1 MNSNKMDSNSKFS
14 DKLLTRRSLL
24 LQPFRTVLGCF
35 SYSNLGKQGSDSF
48 RPSTDSN
55 LGQQGSDSSHPS
67 IDFTL
72 GSQQRGSD
80 SSCPSIDSNLGQRGS
95 ASSRPSI
102 YSNSVHTYRYDVF
115 ISFRGADTRNTFV
128 DHLYAHL
135 TRKGI
140 FAFMDD
146 KRLEKGESL
155 SPQLLQAI
163 QNSRISIVVFSERYA
178 ESTWCLEEMATIA
191 ECRVELNQKV
201 FPVFY
206 DVDPSH
212 VRKQSGVYLNDF
224 VLHKKKF
231 KHDPNKLV
239 RWKNAMK
246 VLANLVG
253 WDVMNKPESIE
264 IENIVQALI
273 KTLNHKFSGF
283 TSDLVGMQPRIE
295 ELEKLL
301 KLSSKDD
308 DFRVLGILGMSG
320 VGKTTHATVL
330 YDRIS
335 YQFDARCFINNTS
348 KLYMDGGIVAVQRQ
362 ILRQALDERNLD
374 SYDTCEILGIMINRL
389 HSSTKVLLVLDNVD
403 QLEQLQ
409 ELGIN
414 PKLLGSGSRII
425 ITTRDEHILRVY
437 GADKIHKV
445 PLLNSNDAS
454 ELFLRKAFKGEDQSS
469 NCVEL
474 IPEILKY
481 AQNLPLAIKVVG
493 SFLCTRDATQWR
505 DALDRLKN
513 NPDCKI
519 MDVLQMSVDGLQHEE
534 KEIFLHIACFFK
546 GEREDYVKRVL
557 DACGLYPHIGIQRV
571 IEKSLITIKNQEIHM
586 HDMLQELGKKIVRH
600 NFLDDPGL
608 WSRVWRCNDFYHVLE
623 TKTGT
628 NNNVKAIVLDQ
639 KENFSKCRAEGFS
652 NMSNLALLILY
663 HNNFSG
669 NLDFLSNNLLY
680 LLWHGYPFTSLP
692 SNFEPYYLVELNMPD
707 SSIQRLWEGRKELP
721 NLKRMDLSNSKNLI
735 ETPKCFWTPKLER
748 LDFTG
753 CTNLGQVHPSIG
765 HLTELVFLCLQNCSS
780 LVDLDFGSVSRL
792 SSLRV
797 LRLTGCTKLEKTPDF
812 TGASNLE
819 YLDMDECTTLSKV
832 HESIGNLTKL
842 KFLSLRNCTN
852 LVEMPD
858 SIKWMASLVTLDFC
872 GCSSLTILPLECTHT
887 DHMRSLIFLDL
898 SFCNL
903 HEVPDTIG
911 TLKTL
916 ERLNLQGNKF
926 RSLPDNFFDLENL
939 AYVNLSHCHELEAIK
954 PISFKSASSG
964 GRYFKIAAGSRDH
977 TSGLYIFDCPKIM
990 NFPINQQISYI
1001 WFERLHENPRHFRGG
1016 FDIVV
1021 PSDWKNTDFPSRWFN
1036 HLFDGGSIV
1045 RIVDFDEFDKKFGF
1059 AFFVAFEINNCLAN
1073 SGSPQDSFS
1082 SALPHH
1088 LYLSFESEHT
1098 EERFDM
1104 PLSLEPHKID
1114 GSKHLWL
1121 IYISQEHCHFLKTGA
1136 HITFKACSSLLIKKW
1151 GVRLVIKDL
1160 MKSYTVRRFWEH
1172 LTDTDAPQLF
1182 FDYVQKTSMYSG
1194 TKIQLPYN
1202 WFVTE
1207 EEEVENSGAKSKETN
1222 LSNLGF

>member
-1 MNSNKMDSNSKFS
+1 MDSNSKFTDTS
-14 DKLLTRRSLL
+14 LSRRSLL

-35 SYSNLGKQGSDSF
+35 SQ
-48 RPSTDSN
+48 SN
-55 LGQQGSDSSHPS
+55 LGQQGSASSS
-67 IDFTL
+67 
-72 GSQQRGSD
+72 
-80 SSCPSIDSNLGQRGS
+80 PSIDSNC
-95 ASSRPSI
+95 
-102 YSNSVHTYRYDVF
+102 VHTYRYDVF

-163 QNSRISIVVFSERYA
+163 QNSRVSIVVFSERYA

-191 ECRVELNQKV
+191 ECRKEFNQKV

-212 VRKQSGVYLNDF
+212 VRKQIGVYQNDF

-231 KHDPNKLV
+231 KPDPNKV
-239 RWKNAMK
+239 GRWVNAMK
-246 VLANLVG
+246 VIANLVG
-253 WDVMNKPESIE
+253 WDVRNKPESIE
-264 IENIVQALI
+264 IETIVQAVI
-273 KTLNHKFSGF
+273 KSLNHKFSGF
-283 TSDLVGMQPRIE
+283 TSDLVGMQPRIK

-301 KLSSKDD
+301 KLESKNDG
-308 DFRVLGILGMSG
+308 FRVLGIWGMSG
-320 VGKTTHATVL
+320 VGKTTHATLL

-362 ILRQALDERNLD
+362 ILRQALDEGNLD
-374 SYDTCEILGIMINRL
+374 SYDTCEISGIMINRL
-389 HSSTKVLLVLDNVD
+389 HSCTKVLLVLDNVD

-414 PKLLGSGSRII
+414 PRLLVSGSRII

-445 PLLNSNDAS
+445 SLLNSNDAS
-454 ELFLRKAFKGEDQSS
+454 ELFLRKAFKGEHHSS
-469 NCVEL
+469 SCVEL
-474 IPEILKY
+474 IPEVLKY

-493 SFLCTRDATQWR
+493 SFLCTRDATQWT

-513 NPDCKI
+513 NPDSRI
-519 MDVLQMSVDGLQHEE
+519 MDVLQMSVDGLEHEE

-546 GEREDYVKRVL
+546 GEREDYVKRIL
-557 DACGLYPHIGIQRV
+557 DACGLYPHIGLQRV

-600 NFLDDPGL
+600 RYLDDPGL

-652 NMSNLALLILY
+652 NMSNLVLLMLY

-669 NLDFLSNNLLY
+669 NLDFLSNNLRY

-692 SNFEPYYLVELNMPD
+692 PNFEPDYLVELNMPD

-721 NLKRMDLSNSKNLI
+721 NLKRMDLSNSKYLI
-735 ETPKCFWTPKLER
+735 ESPKFFWTPKLER

-753 CTNLGQVHPSIG
+753 CTNLIQVHPSIG

-797 LRLTGCTKLEKTPDF
+797 LRLSGCTKLEKTPDF
-812 TGASNLE
+812 TGTSNLE

-832 HESIGNLTKL
+832 HESIGDLTKL
-842 KFLSLRNCTN
+842 KFLSLRNCPN

-858 SIKWMASLVTLDFC
+858 SINKMTSLVTQDFC
-872 GCSSLTILPLECTHT
+872 GCSSLTILPLKWTRY
-887 DHMRSLIFLDL
+887 DHLRSLTFLDL

-903 HEVPDTIG
+903 HELPNTI
-911 TLKTL
+911 TALKML

-926 RSLPDNFFDLENL
+926 RSLPDVFSCHRNL
-939 AYVNLSHCHELEAIK
+939 AYVNLSHCHELETIELV
-954 PISFKSASSG
+954 PSYSASRR
-964 GRYFKIAAGSRDH
+964 GRYCNIAVGSRDH
-977 TSGLYIFDCPKIM
+977 RSGLYIFDCPKLM
-990 NFPINQQISYI
+990 MKPKNKPIAYI
-1001 WFERLHENPRHFRGG
+1001 CSQRILQSSHHFRGG
-1016 FDIVV
+1016 FDIVF
-1021 PSDWKNTDFPSRWFN
+1021 PSDWENIDFPSSCSIPKWFN
-1036 HLFDGGSIV
+1036 HQFDSDSIV
-1045 RIVDFDEFDKKFGF
+1045 RIIDFDEFDKKFGF
-1059 AFFVAFEINNCLAN
+1059 AFCVAFEVNNCRAN
-1073 SGSPQDSFS
+1073 SSLSQDSFS
-1082 SALPHH
+1082 SALPHPF
-1088 LYLSFESEHT
+1088 YLSFESEYT

-1104 PLSLEPHKID
+1104 PLSLELHKID

-1136 HITFKACSSLLIKKW
+1136 HITFKACPGLLIKKW
-1151 GVRLVIKDL
+1151 GLRLVIKDIEL
-1160 MKSYTVRRFWEH
+1160 SYP
-1172 LTDTDAPQLF
+1172 LPLKCSSDTDVPQLF
-1182 FDYVQKTSMYSG
+1182 FEYVQKTSMRSG

-1202 WFVTE
+1202 WLVTE
-1207 EEEVENSGAKSKETN
+1207 DEEVQNSGAKSKETN
-1222 LSNLGF
+1222 LSNLGL

>member
-1 MNSNKMDSNSKFS
+1 MDSNSEETS
-14 DKLLTRRSLL
+14 DTLLSSWWSLL
-24 LQPFRTVLGCF
+24 LQPFRTVLGRF
-35 SYSNLGKQGSDSF
+35 SFSNFG
-48 RPSTDSN
+48 
-55 LGQQGSDSSHPS
+55 
-67 IDFTL
+67 
-72 GSQQRGSD
+72 QRGSP
-80 SSCPSIDSNLGQRGS
+80 SSSTSIDSNFGQRGS
-95 ASSRPSI
+95 PSSSTSI
-102 YSNSVHTYRYDVF
+102 DSNCVHTYRYDVF

-128 DHLYAHL
+128 DHLYAHI
-135 TRKGI
+135 TRMGM

-178 ESTWCLEEMATIA
+178 DSMWCLEEMATIA
-191 ECRVELNQKV
+191 ECRIELNQKV

-206 DVDPSH
+206 DVDPSL
-212 VRKQSGVYLNDF
+212 VRKQTGVYQRYFDLYM
-224 VLHKKKF
+224 KKF
-231 KHDPNKLV
+231 KHDPNKVV
-239 RWKNAMK
+239 RWMNAMK
-246 VLANLVG
+246 DLANLVG
-253 WDVMNKPESIE
+253 WDVRNKRESKE

-283 TSDLVGMQPRIE
+283 TSDLVGMEPRIE

-301 KLSSKDD
+301 KLNSKDD
-308 DFRVLGILGMSG
+308 DFRVLGIWGMSG
-320 VGKTTHATVL
+320 VGKTTHATLL
-330 YDRIS
+330 YDRVS
-335 YQFDARCFINNTS
+335 YQFGARCFINNTS

-374 SYDTCEILGIMINRL
+374 SYDTCEIFGIMINRL
-389 HSSTKVLLVLDNVD
+389 HSCTKVLLVLDNID

-445 PLLNSNDAS
+445 PLLNSSDAS
-454 ELFLRKAFKGEDQSS
+454 ELFLRKAFKGEVQSS

-513 NPDCKI
+513 NPDNKI

-557 DACGLYPHIGIQRV
+557 DACGLYPHIGIQRI

-600 NFLDDPGL
+600 SYLEDPES
-608 WSRVWRCNDFYHVLE
+608 WSRLWRCNDFYHVME
-623 TKTGT
+623 RKTGA

-639 KENFSKCRAEGFS
+639 KQNFSKCMAEGFS
-652 NMSNLALLILY
+652 NMTNLVLLMLY

-669 NLDFLSNNLLY
+669 NLDFLSNNLRY

-692 SNFEPYYLVELNMPD
+692 PRFEPDCLVELNMPD
-707 SSIQRLWEGRKELP
+707 SSIQRLWEGCKELP
-721 NLKRMDLSNSKNLI
+721 NLKRMDLSNSKYLI
-735 ETPKCFWTPKLER
+735 ETPKIFRTPKIER

-753 CTNLGQVHPSIG
+753 CTNLMQVHPSIG
-765 HLTELVFLCLQNCSS
+765 HLTELVFLSLQNCSS
-780 LVDLDFGSVSRL
+780 LVDLDFGIASRL

-797 LRLTGCTKLEKTPDF
+797 LRLCGCTKLEKTPSF

-832 HESIGNLTKL
+832 HESIGDMTNL

-858 SIKWMASLVTLDFC
+858 SINRMTSLVTLDFC
-872 GCSSLTILPLECTHT
+872 GCLSLTILPLKWTPAY
-887 DHMRSLIFLDL
+887 HMRSLIFLDL

-926 RSLPDNFFDLENL
+926 RSLPDVFYILPNI
-939 AYVNLSHCHELEAIK
+939 AYVNLSHCHELETIEFQ
-954 PISFKSASSG
+954 PLISASFGGMYFNG
-964 GRYFKIAAGSRDH
+964 GRYFDIAAGLGDH
-977 TSGLYIFDCPKIM
+977 RSGLYIFDCPKIM
-990 NFPINQQISYI
+990 KMSINLTLGYR
-1001 WFERLHENPRHFRGG
+1001 WFRKLHENPQNFRCG
-1016 FDIVV
+1016 FDIVI
-1021 PSDWKNTDFPSRWFN
+1021 PWDWKNIDHPSSGCILKWFN
-1036 HLFDGGSIV
+1036 HQFDGGSII
-1045 RIVDFDEFDKKFGF
+1045 RIVDFDEFYKNFGF
-1059 AFFVAFEINNCLAN
+1059 AFCVSFEVKNCPAN

-1082 SALPHH
+1082 SALPHPF
-1088 LYLSFESEHT
+1088 YLSFESEHT
-1098 EERFDM
+1098 EECFDM
-1104 PLSLEPHKID
+1104 PLSLELHKID

-1121 IYISQEHCHFLKTGA
+1121 IYISEEHCHFLKTGA
-1136 HITFKACSSLLIKKW
+1136 HITFKACPGLLIKKW
-1151 GVRLVIKDL
+1151 GLRFVIKDL
-1160 MKSYTVRRFWEH
+1160 IGSYPDPSFWEH
-1172 LTDTDAPQLF
+1172 FLDTDAPSSDTDAPQLF
-1182 FDYVQKTSMYSG
+1182 IDYVQKTSMKSG

-1202 WFVTE
+1202 WLVTE
-1207 EEEVENSGAKSKETN
+1207 QEEVEKSRAKSKDTD
-1222 LSNLGF
+1222 LSNLGL

>member
-1 MNSNKMDSNSKFS
+1 MQGAEASNSS
-14 DKLLTRRSLL
+14 MD
-24 LQPFRTVLGCF
+24 
-35 SYSNLGKQGSDSF
+35 YSNNQ
-48 RPSTDSN
+48 T
-55 LGQQGSDSSHPS
+55 
-67 IDFTL
+67 
-72 GSQQRGSD
+72 
-80 SSCPSIDSNLGQRGS
+80 C
-95 ASSRPSI
+95 
-102 YSNSVHTYRYDVF
+102 RYDVF
-115 ISFRGADTRNTFV
+115 ISFRGPDTRNNFV
-128 DHLYAHL
+128 DHLYDHL

-140 FAFMDD
+140 FAFKDD
-146 KRLEKGESL
+146 RRLEKGDSL

-163 QNSRISIVVFSERYA
+163 QNSRISIVVFSKTYA
-178 ESTWCLEEMATIA
+178 DSTWCLEEMATIA
-191 ECRVELNQKV
+191 ECRKEFNQKV
-201 FPVFY
+201 FPIFY

-212 VRKQSGVYLNDF
+212 VRHRRGLYQNAFDLYRMR
-224 VLHKKKF
+224 F
-231 KHDPNKLV
+231 KHDQRKV
-239 RWKNAMK
+239 GRWKKAMD

-253 WDVMNKPESIE
+253 WDIRNKPESIE
-264 IENIVQALI
+264 IKKIVQAII

-283 TSDLVGMQPRIE
+283 TNDLVGMQPRIE

-301 KLSSKDD
+301 RLSSMDD
-308 DFRVLGILGMSG
+308 DFRVLGIWGMGG
-320 VGKTTHATVL
+320 VGKTTHAAAL

-335 YQFDARCFINNTS
+335 YQFDACCFINNTS
-348 KLYMDGGIVAVQRQ
+348 KLYMDGGVVAVQKQ

-374 SYDTCEILGIMINRL
+374 AYDTCEITGIMINRL
-389 HSSTKVLLVLDNVD
+389 QSGIKVLLVLDNVD
-403 QLEQLQ
+403 QYEQLE
-409 ELGIN
+409 ELAID
-414 PKLLGSGSRII
+414 PKLLYKESRII

-437 GADKIHKV
+437 GVDKIHEV

-454 ELFLRKAFKGEDQSS
+454 ELFRRRAFKGEDQSS

-481 AQNLPLAIKVVG
+481 VQNLPLAIKVVG
-493 SFLCTRDATQWR
+493 SFLCNRDATQWR

-513 NPDCKI
+513 NPDNKI
-519 MDVLQMSVDGLQHEE
+519 MDVLQMSVDGLEHEE

-546 GEREDYVKRVL
+546 GEREDYVKRIL

-600 NFLDDPGL
+600 SFLEDPIL
-608 WSRVWRCNDFYHVLE
+608 WSRIWQYHDFYQVLTSE
-623 TKTGT
+623 TGT
-628 NNNVKAIVLDQ
+628 NNVKAIVLDQ
-639 KENFSKCRAEGFS
+639 KESFSKCRAEGFS

-669 NLDFLSNNLLY
+669 NLDFLSNNLRY
-680 LLWHGYPFTSLP
+680 LLWNGCPFTSLP
-692 SNFEPYYLVELNMPD
+692 SNFEPHYLVELNIPD

-721 NLKRMDLSNSKNLI
+721 NLKRMDLSNSKYLI
-735 ETPKCFWTPKLER
+735 ETPKFFWTPKLER

-753 CTNLGQVHPSIG
+753 CTNLIQVHPSIG

-792 SSLRV
+792 NSLRV
-797 LRLTGCTKLEKTPDF
+797 LRLSGCTKLEKTPDF

-832 HESIGNLTKL
+832 HESIGALTKL

-858 SIKWMASLVTLDFC
+858 RIKRMASLVTLDFC
-872 GCSSLTILPLECTHT
+872 GCSSLTILPLKRTRT

-903 HEVPDTIG
+903 HEVPNTIG
-911 TLKTL
+911 TLRTL

-926 RSLPDNFFDLENL
+926 RSLPDDFFDLDNL
-939 AYVNLSHCHELEAIK
+939 AYVNLSHCHELESIELQFSQSTSQSA
-954 PISFKSASSG
+954 SKSASSG
-964 GRYFKIAAGSRDH
+964 GRYFNMVAGSRDH
-977 TSGLYIFDCPKIM
+977 RSGFYIFDCP
-990 NFPINQQISYI
+990 NFIVKSKDKSIECSWLQ
-1001 WFERLHENPRHFRGG
+1001 RLLQSPHHFRGG

-1021 PSDWKNTDFPSRWFN
+1021 PWNRENIDSPSSCCIPKWFN
-1036 HLFDGGSIV
+1036 YQFDSDSIV
-1045 RIVDFDEFDKKFGF
+1045 RIVDFDEFDMKFGF
-1059 AFFVAFEINNCLAN
+1059 AFCVEFEVNNSPAS
-1073 SGSPQDSFS
+1073 SGLPQDSFS
-1082 SALPHH
+1082 SALPHPF
-1088 LYLSFESEHT
+1088 YLSFESEHT

-1104 PLSLEPHKID
+1104 PLSLELHKVD

-1136 HITFKACSSLLIKKW
+1136 HITFKAGPGLSIKKW
-1151 GVRLVIKDL
+1151 GLRLAIKDL
-1160 MKSYTVRRFWEH
+1160 RKSYRVPSDWEH
-1172 LTDTDAPQLF
+1172 SSDSYAPQLF
-1182 FDYVQKTSMYSG
+1182 LDYVQKTSMKSG

-1207 EEEVENSGAKSKETN
+1207 EEEVENSGAKSKETA
-1222 LSNLGF
+1222 LSNLGL